1 MYQNYP
7 LALIVTF
14 ATLDILWKL
23 ILLNLM
29 CFISFTNII
38 DHNYVHKIMDI
49 MSNGI
54 QMKMWICTCICLTL
68 TKFLA

>member
-23 ILLNLM
+23 ILLNFI

-38 DHNYVHKIMDI
+38 DHMCTYVH
-49 MSNGI
+49 
-54 QMKMWICTCICLTL
+54 MKMWHNV
-68 TKFLA
+68 

>member
-23 ILLNLM
+23 ILLNFI

-38 DHNYVHKIMDI
+38 DHM
-49 MSNGI
+49 
-54 QMKMWICTCICLTL
+54 CTYGHHV
-68 TKFLA
+68 